1 MSFLLKKERMSEDR
15 ESLGYWALPLPD
27 VEGKQWK
34 RIPKIARLV
43 PFGYEV
49 DPEDENFLLPVEQ
62 ELDALEL
69 AKKHLRQ
76 YSYRQVANWLTQQTG
91 RYISYRGLKKSI
103 DIEKN
108 RRKVASVQRELARRL
123 EKTLNEVSKLDES
136 TGTSTTERRTASHN
150 LRAR

>member
-15 ESLGYWALPLPD
+15 ESLGSWALPLPD

-91 RYISYRGLKKSI
+91 RYISYRGLKKRI

-108 RRKVASVQRELARRL
+108 RRKVASVKRELARRL
-123 EKTLNEVSKLDES
+123 EKTLKEVSKLEES
-136 TGTSTTERRTASHN
+136 TGTYTTENRTA
-150 LRAR
+150 

>member
-1 MSFLLKKERMSEDR
+1 MSEDR

-91 RYISYRGLKKSI
+91 RYISYRGLKKRI

-108 RRKVASVQRELARRL
+108 RRKVASVKRELARRL
-123 EKTLNEVSKLDES
+123 EKTLKEVSKLEES
-136 TGTSTTERRTASHN
+136 TGTYTTENRTA
-150 LRAR
+150 

>member
-76 YSYRQVANWLTQQTG
+76 YSYRQVANLLTQQTG
-91 RYISYRGLKKSI
+91 RYISYRGLKKRI

-108 RRKVASVQRELARRL
+108 RRKVASVKRELARRL
-123 EKTLNEVSKLDES
+123 EKTLKEVSKLEES
-136 TGTSTTERRTASHN
+136 TGTYTTESRTA
-150 LRAR
+150 

>member
-1 MSFLLKKERMSEDR
+1 MSEDR
-15 ESLGYWALPLPD
+15 ESLGFWILPLPD

-49 DPEDENFLLPVEQ
+49 DPEDENFLLPVEE

-91 RYISYRGLKKSI
+91 RYISYRGLKKRI

-108 RRKVASVQRELARRL
+108 RRKVASVKRELARRL
-123 EKTLNEVSKLDES
+123 EKTLKEVSKLEES
-136 TGTSTTERRTASHN
+136 TGTYTTEGTTA
-150 LRAR
+150 

>member
-91 RYISYRGLKKSI
+91 RYISYRGLKKRI

-108 RRKVASVQRELARRL
+108 RRKVASVKRELARRL
-123 EKTLNEVSKLDES
+123 EKTLKEVSKLEES
-136 TGTSTTERRTASHN
+136 TGTYTTEDRTT
-150 LRAR
+150 

>member
-91 RYISYRGLKKSI
+91 RYISYRGLKKRI

-108 RRKVASVQRELARRL
+108 RRKVASVKRELARRL
-123 EKTLNEVSKLDES
+123 EKTLKEVSKLEES
-136 TGTSTTERRTASHN
+136 TGTYSTEGRTA
-150 LRAR
+150 

>member
-91 RYISYRGLKKSI
+91 RYISYRGLKKRI

-108 RRKVASVQRELARRL
+108 RRKVASVKRELARRL
-123 EKTLNEVSKLDES
+123 EKTLKEVSKLEVS
-136 TGTSTTERRTASHN
+136 TGTYTTENRTA
-150 LRAR
+150 

>member
-1 MSFLLKKERMSEDR
+1 MSEDR

-91 RYISYRGLKKSI
+91 RYISYRGLKKRI

-108 RRKVASVQRELARRL
+108 RRKVASVKRELARRL
-123 EKTLNEVSKLDES
+123 EKTLKEVSKLEES
-136 TGTSTTERRTASHN
+136 TGTYITESRTA
-150 LRAR
+150 

>member
-43 PFGYEV
+43 PFGYEI

-91 RYISYRGLKKSI
+91 RYISYRGLKKRI

-108 RRKVASVQRELARRL
+108 RRKVASVKRELARRL
-123 EKTLNEVSKLDES
+123 EKTLHQIKKLEES
-136 TGTSTTERRTASHN
+136 TGTYTTESRTA
-150 LRAR
+150 

>member
-34 RIPKIARLV
+34 KIPKIARLV

-91 RYISYRGLKKSI
+91 RYISYRGLKKRI

-108 RRKVASVQRELARRL
+108 RRKVASVKRELARRL
-123 EKTLNEVSKLDES
+123 EKTLKEVRKYEENSIGSHDTAGS
-136 TGTSTTERRTASHN
+136 TA
-150 LRAR
+150 

>member
-1 MSFLLKKERMSEDR
+1 MSEDR

-69 AKKHLRQ
+69 AKKHFRQ

-91 RYISYRGLKKSI
+91 RYISYRGLKKRI

-108 RRKVASVQRELARRL
+108 RRKVASVKRELARRL
-123 EKTLNEVSKLDES
+123 EKTLKEVSKLEES
-136 TGTSTTERRTASHN
+136 TGTYTTENRTA
-150 LRAR
+150 

>member
-1 MSFLLKKERMSEDR
+1 MSEDR

-91 RYISYRGLKKSI
+91 RYISYRGLKKRI

-108 RRKVASVQRELARRL
+108 RRKVASVKRELARRL
-123 EKTLNEVSKLDES
+123 EKTLKEVSKLEES
-136 TGTSTTERRTASHN
+136 TGTYTTESTTA
-150 LRAR
+150 

>member
-1 MSFLLKKERMSEDR
+1 MSEDR

-91 RYISYRGLKKSI
+91 RYISYRGLKKRI

-108 RRKVASVQRELARRL
+108 RRKVASVKRELARRL
-123 EKTLNEVSKLDES
+123 EKTLKEVSKLEES
-136 TGTSTTERRTASHN
+136 TGTYSTEGRTA
-150 LRAR
+150 

>member
-1 MSFLLKKERMSEDR
+1 MFFLLKKERMSEDR

-76 YSYRQVANWLTQQTG
+76 
-91 RYISYRGLKKSI
+91 
-103 DIEKN
+103 
-108 RRKVASVQRELARRL
+108 
-123 EKTLNEVSKLDES
+123 
-136 TGTSTTERRTASHN
+136 
-150 LRAR
+150 

>member
-91 RYISYRGLKKSI
+91 RYISYRGLKKRI

-108 RRKVASVQRELARRL
+108 RRKVASVKRELARRL
-123 EKTLNEVSKLDES
+123 EKTLKEVSKLEES
-136 TGTSTTERRTASHN
+136 TGTYTTENRTA
-150 LRAR
+150 